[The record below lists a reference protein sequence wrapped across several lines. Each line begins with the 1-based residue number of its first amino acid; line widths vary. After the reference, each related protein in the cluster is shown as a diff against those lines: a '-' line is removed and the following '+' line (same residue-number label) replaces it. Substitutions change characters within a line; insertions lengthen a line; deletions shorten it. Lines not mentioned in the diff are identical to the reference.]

1 MVVEGALAQPQPLAE
16 RLDRHA
22 ADPGGGQQVVRCSG
36 FWTVVLAAVH
46 VAATP
51 VFYPESVRSILDARV
66 LGAVDS
72 DPAQATLRGVAFWY
86 VTVGLVLGLV
96 GSSVMAAE
104 RRGDGAPR
112 GFATLMAATGLWGVV
127 LSAVSGFWFSFPIAW
142 LARRS
147 SRRR

>member
-1 MVVEGALAQPQPLAE
+1 M
-16 RLDRHA
+16 
-22 ADPGGGQQVVRCSG
+22 
-36 FWTVVLAAVH
+36 VLAAVH